1 MGGSRK
7 QDIPDV
13 EPLVLIGVNCPTSV
27 AVSTAVG
34 TIATASQNFGPLF
47 WSRSGV
53 VKSTLWSLASED
65 VIAAIRAGRIIWEFM
80 ATTGAVGLLQMPP
93 QDVTP
98 NIDDTA

>member
-13 EPLVLIGVNCPTSV
+13 EPLVFVGVGCPTSV

-34 TIATASQNFGPLF
+34 TIATAGQDVRPLF

-53 VKSTLWSLASED
+53 VEITLWSQTSED
-65 VIAAIRAGRIIWEFM
+65 VITAIRAGRIIREFM
-80 ATTGAVGLLQMPP
+80 AATGAVGLLQMLP

-98 NIDDTA
+98 NIDDTG